1 MYAYTLWQP
10 WASLVV
16 GDFKPWE
23 FRSKPAP
30 RAIVGQRIVIHAAM
44 RKVRSCEIVELLTK
58 IGPELKAGRLKG
70 DVVEFL
76 REMAAHPERL
86 PLGCG
91 VGTAVLGESVRS
103 DKLWPKEFKGADEE
117 RLDRANYALPMNA
130 VERWEPV
137 VPARGFQRFWKW
149 KGATR

>member
-16 GDFKPWE
+16 GGFKPWE

-30 RAIVGQRIVIHAAM
+30 KAIVGQRIVIHAAV
-44 RKVRSCEIVELLTK
+44 RKPQSCEIVELLTG

-86 PLGCG
+86 PLGAG
-91 VGTAVLGESVRS
+91 IGTAVLGESVRA
-103 DKLWPKEFKGADEE
+103 DRLWPEEFSGD
-117 RLDRANYALPMNA
+117 RDRIDRANFALPMMD
-130 VERWEPV
+130 VERWAPV
-137 VPARGFQRFWKW
+137 VPARGFQRFWTW